1 MDTDR
6 TVADYVNI
14 AIVLAKRFMRH
25 PGGTR
30 KFSGIMSL
38 VGVSLGV
45 MLLIVVLAVLNGLAD
60 DLRQRILQTES
71 HIRITPVGSQDS
83 FDVVQVDST
92 VSRITSIHS
101 VGRFMQGEVLLLH
114 EGTTAGSLLY
124 GVEFDV
130 PGRRDELQEM
140 IRPGGLSAGV
150 PRNGLILG
158 SLLARRLMV
167 IPGDTVLL
175 ATPRELMPRPGGLPP
190 RLEPLQLVALFESGL
205 PEYDS
210 ALAFLPIRDTE
221 RILKDQGIGGVEI
234 WLEEP
239 SAAPRVSKQIR
250 RFLKPASSFRVEH
263 WGELNQ
269 SLFDALRLEKTAMFL
284 VLALVIII
292 AALNIMG
299 GILRNVMQ
307 RREDIAILM
316 VMGCGQ
322 PRILSIFLL
331 EGVLTGIVG
340 ASIGSMLGFVITTGI
355 DASGLLSVPGDL
367 LPFPSLPLVLKTM
380 DFILVVFCTVC
391 ITTAAAIYPAL
402 RASRMNP
409 VAIFHEL

>member
-1 MDTDR
+1 
-6 TVADYVNI
+6 
-14 AIVLAKRFMRH
+14 
-25 PGGTR
+25 
-30 KFSGIMSL
+30 
-38 VGVSLGV
+38 
-45 MLLIVVLAVLNGLAD
+45 
-60 DLRQRILQTES
+60 
-71 HIRITPVGSQDS
+71 
-83 FDVVQVDST
+83 
-92 VSRITSIHS
+92 
-101 VGRFMQGEVLLLH
+101 
-114 EGTTAGSLLY
+114 
-124 GVEFDV
+124 
-130 PGRRDELQEM
+130 
-140 IRPGGLSAGV
+140 
-150 PRNGLILG
+150 
-158 SLLARRLMV
+158 
-167 IPGDTVLL
+167 
-175 ATPRELMPRPGGLPP
+175 
-190 RLEPLQLVALFESGL
+190 
-205 PEYDS
+205 
-210 ALAFLPIRDTE
+210 
-221 RILKDQGIGGVEI
+221 
-234 WLEEP
+234 
-239 SAAPRVSKQIR
+239 
-250 RFLKPASSFRVEH
+250 
-263 WGELNQ
+263 
-269 SLFDALRLEKTAMFL
+269 MFL